1 MKQRRRKTLT
11 TEKSADGHRR
21 KKVSNILSK
30 SVRDAIYLESKTCRQ
45 NCKFERDYEN
55 PVID

>member
-1 MKQRRRKTLT
+1 MDKMKEHRLDN

-30 SVRDAIYLESKTCRQ
+30 SVRDAIYLERVPK
-45 NCKFERDYEN
+45 KEEN
-55 PVID
+55 D